1 MAVQAADH
9 GALLDEVRARFA
21 AEADAARAAHGEDYY
36 PTAMRIT
43 GVRTPVLRRVAADLA
58 RSIEAPDDVVRLAD
72 DLVASGGFEERALAY
87 LLLFRHRAAFA
98 TLRVDGIEALGRG
111 MDNWASVDA
120 FATLVA
126 GPAWL
131 AGQLG
136 DEDLER
142 WARSSDRWW
151 RRAALAATVPL
162 NKKRAGDGTGD
173 APRTLAIC
181 DQLAED
187 HDDMVVKAL
196 SWALR
201 SLAERD
207 PAAVSAFL
215 DEQGDALAARVR
227 REARHKLETGLKQP
241 RRGR

>member
-1 MAVQAADH
+1 MAADR
-9 GALLDEVRARFA
+9 GALLAEVRTRLA
-21 AEADAARAAHGEDYY
+21 ADAEPARAAYGEGYY

-43 GVRTPVLRRVAADLA
+43 GVRTPVLRQIAADLA
-58 RSIEAPDDVVRLAD
+58 RRLDTPSEAVGLAA
-72 DLVASGGFEERALAY
+72 DLVASEGFEERTLAC
-87 LLLFRHRAAFA
+87 LLLSRHRKAFA
-98 TLRVDGIEALGRG
+98 TLRVGDIEALGWG

-120 FATLVA
+120 FCSLVA

-136 DEDLER
+136 DADLER

-151 RRAALAATVPL
+151 RRAALVATTAL

-173 APRTLAIC
+173 ARRTLAIC
-181 DQLAED
+181 ARLAGDPDE
-187 HDDMVVKAL
+187 MVVKAL

-201 SLAERD
+201 TLANRD
-207 PAAVSAFL
+207 PAAVRAFL
-215 DEQGDALAARVR
+215 DEHGDALAALVR
-227 REARHKLETGLKQP
+227 REVRHKLETGLKQP

>member
-1 MAVQAADH
+1 MADQATDH

-21 AEADAARAAHGEDYY
+21 AEADAARAAHGEGYY
-36 PTAMRIT
+36 PTGMRIT
-43 GVRTPVLRRVAADLA
+43 GVRTPVLHRAAADLA
-58 RSIEAPDDVVRLAD
+58 RSIEAPEDAVLLAD
-72 DLVASGGFEERALAY
+72 NLVVSGGFEERTLAY
-87 LLLFRHRAAFA
+87 LLLSRHRAAFA

-136 DEDLER
+136 DSDVER

-151 RRAALAATVPL
+151 RRAALASTVPL

-173 APRTLAIC
+173 ARRTLAIC
-181 DQLAED
+181 DRLAED
-187 HDDMVVKAL
+187 RDDMVVKAL

-207 PAAVSAFL
+207 PVPVRAFL
-215 DEQGDALAARVR
+215 DEHGDALAARVR
-227 REARHKLETGLKQP
+227 REVRHKLETGLKQP
-241 RRGR
+241 WRGR

>member
-1 MAVQAADH
+1 VV
-9 GALLDEVRARFA
+9 ALLDEVRALLA
-21 AEADAARAAHGEDYY
+21 AEADAARAAHGECYY
-36 PTAMRIT
+36 PTGMRIT

-58 RSIEAPDDVVRLAD
+58 RSVEAPEDAVGLAD
-72 DLVASGGFEERALAY
+72 DLVESGGFEERTLGY
-87 LLLFRHRAAFA
+87 LLLSRHRKAFA
-98 TLRVDGIEALGRG
+98 TLRAGDIEALGQG

-120 FATLVA
+120 FCSLVA

-136 DEDLER
+136 DEDIER

-151 RRAALAATVPL
+151 RRAALVATTAL

-173 APRTLAIC
+173 ARRTLAIC
-181 DQLAED
+181 DRLAGD

-201 SLAERD
+201 TLANRD
-207 PAAVSAFL
+207 PAAVRAFL
-215 DEQGDALAARVR
+215 DEHGDTLAALVR
-227 REARHKLETGLKQP
+227 REVRHKLETGLKQP
-241 RRGR
+241 RRGV